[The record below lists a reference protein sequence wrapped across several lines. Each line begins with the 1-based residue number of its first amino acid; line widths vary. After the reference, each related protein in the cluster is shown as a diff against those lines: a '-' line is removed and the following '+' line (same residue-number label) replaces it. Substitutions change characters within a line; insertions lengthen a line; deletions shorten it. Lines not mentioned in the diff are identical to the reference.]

1 MTQRERLAS
10 SGNRWLAPG
19 RRHLMVLGIGSLLAL
34 QACVIVPRTTE
45 VYDANCRVMSKQMD
59 LEPVQ
64 IAAIRGCS
72 NSGCTAALV
81 AAGATAAVSAIIS
94 GSIVIVGNVAYWF
107 EKQGRCQPDG

>member
-1 MTQRERLAS
+1 MTQGQRLS
-10 SGNRWLAPG
+10 FPHRRWLAPG
-19 RRHLMVLGIGSLLAL
+19 WHLRFPGIVCLLGL
-34 QACVIVPRTTE
+34 QACVMVPRTTE
-45 VYDANCRVMSKQMD
+45 VYDENCRVMSKQMD

-81 AAGATAAVSAIIS
+81 AAGAAAAASAIIS

-107 EKQGRCQPDG
+107 EKQGRCLRDG

>member
-1 MTQRERLAS
+1 MTQSERLDS
-10 SGNRWLAPG
+10 PGKRWLVPG
-19 RRHLMVLGIGSLLAL
+19 RRRLTGLGIGCVLAL
-34 QACVIVPRTTE
+34 QACVMVPRTTE
-45 VYDANCRVMSKQMD
+45 VYDENCKVMSKQMD

-81 AAGATAAVSAIIS
+81 AAGATAAASAIIS

-107 EKQGRCQPDG
+107 EKQGRCQRDS